1 MTHLAL
7 LVTTIV
13 TATCYH
19 AVAGQCNDDYLTTA
33 SGKKIES
40 TENAYDHRYVA
51 ASRDLLAD
59 YPYGTAILVTD
70 AEVEEYNGIWYVED
84 TMNKRFTETIDFLI
98 NPDMQVQNSKVTI
111 QKIEQ

>member
-33 SGKKIES
+33 SGKKIDS
-40 TENAYDHRYVA
+40 TETAYEHRFVA
-51 ASRDLLAD
+51 VSRDLLD
-59 YPYGTAILVTD
+59 EYPYGTAIIVSD
-70 AEVEEYNGIWYVED
+70 AEIEEYNGVWYVED

-111 QKIEQ
+111 NKIEK